1 MIDVLA
7 APTQQPVTVTAAAD
21 ASTEVVWSLLWPLV
35 ILAGAGVLLV
45 TITSLSARLRRNGFP
60 ALFTATAAVAAA
72 VSAVPIWN
80 RIVSLDLNEGPR
92 LLVSGSLA
100 ADGFGLFVTVVICA
114 AVFITALL
122 LDDYLPREGLD
133 GPEWYVLLLLSAS
146 GGILLATATDLI
158 LTFVGLEIL
167 SIAVYVLA
175 AMHLRRMESQE
186 AGFKYF
192 ILGALSSAIFLYG
205 IALIY
210 GATGST
216 SLAGIAAAGV
226 NQAGLDP
233 AADSSLLLAGMALLL
248 VGFAFKVSAAPFHVW
263 TPDVYQGA
271 PTPIVAY
278 MASGV
283 KVAGFAGMARVLVAG
298 LDRYNADWRPLVFGL
313 AALTLLIGA
322 LLAIVQR
329 NVKRML
335 AYSSI
340 AHAGF
345 MLIAVY
351 VMGSP
356 GGPAFG
362 NPVAVLGSQS
372 LLFYMVA
379 YTFMAAGTFGVM
391 TAVGGRGDAHH
402 DLSSYQGLARRSP
415 LLAGMMAVLLFGQA
429 GIPFT
434 SGFFAKFRVI
444 GAAVAN
450 ESYVLAGLAML
461 TSVAAAVL
469 YLRVVVAMFMTEPDA
484 AYAATDAATPA
495 VDDPAA
501 DEPAGDDPAVEEL
514 EASLASDEAARLG
527 DLEEAADD
535 VIAAEEPMGPTE
547 IEPGLAVMVA
557 VAICAGAT
565 LALGLFPDLGGGVL
579 REAAS
584 SLLTF

>member
-1 MIDVLA
+1 MIDLLA
-7 APTQQPVTVTAAAD
+7 APAQQPVTVTAATETG
-21 ASTEVVWSLLWPLV
+21 TEVVWSLLWPLV
-35 ILAGAGVLLV
+35 ILAGAGILLV
-45 TITSLSARLRRNGFP
+45 TITSLSERLRRNGFP
-60 ALFTATAAVAAA
+60 ALFTAVAAVAAA
-72 VSAVPIWN
+72 GSAVPIWN
-80 RIVSLDLNEGPR
+80 RVVSLDLNEGPR
-92 LLVSGSLA
+92 LLVSGALA
-100 ADGFGLFVTVVICA
+100 ADGFGVFVTVVICA

-158 LTFVGLEIL
+158 VTFVGLEIL

-216 SLAGIAAAGV
+216 SLAGIASAGV
-226 NQAGLDP
+226 NQAGLNP
-233 AADSSLLLAGMALLL
+233 ATESSLLLAGMALLL

-271 PTPIVAY
+271 PTPVVAY

-298 LDRYNADWRPLVFGL
+298 LERYNADWRPLVFGL

-356 GGPAFG
+356 GGPASG
-362 NPVAVLGSQS
+362 NPAAVLGSQS
-372 LLFYMVA
+372 LLFYMA
-379 YTFMAAGTFGVM
+379 SYSFMAAGTFGVM

-484 AYAATDAATPA
+484 AYAATDAATPD
-495 VDDPAA
+495 VDGADGELAA
-501 DEPAGDDPAVEEL
+501 AEL
-514 EASLASDEAARLG
+514 EASLESDEAAQRD
-527 DLEEAADD
+527 DLENAADD
-535 VIAAEEPMGPTE
+535 VIAVEEPMGPTE
-547 IEPGLAVMVA
+547 IEPGLAIMVA
-557 VAICAGAT
+557 VAICAGVT
-565 LALGLFPDLGGGVL
+565 LALGLFPDLGGGIL
-579 REAAS
+579 REAAA
-584 SLLTF
+584 SLISF